1 MSKETFARETR
12 MNMTEAEEFVAN
24 FYQTFP
30 EMTAYLNDIKRRV
43 AESGFVQSI
52 FGRPLYFDIN
62 RSKLNRARVHKRTRF
77 YLIRFEFFL
86 HVNRS
91 NDKQSISSFK
101 LRHAI

>member
-12 MNMTEAEEFVAN
+12 MNLNEAEEFVEN

-52 FGRPLYFDIN
+52 FGRPLHFDIN
-62 RSKLNRARVHKRTRF
+62 RLKLNRARVIKNI
-77 YLIRFEFFL
+77 LFFSL
-86 HVNRS
+86 N
-91 NDKQSISSFK
+91 
-101 LRHAI
+101 